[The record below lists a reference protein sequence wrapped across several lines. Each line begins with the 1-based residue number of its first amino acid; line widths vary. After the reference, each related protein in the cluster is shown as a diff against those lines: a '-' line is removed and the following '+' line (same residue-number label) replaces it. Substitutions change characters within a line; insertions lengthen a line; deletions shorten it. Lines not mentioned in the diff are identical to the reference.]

1 MDGIKQVMVQVE
13 QVNYRFETDKRTAES
28 QTQTIIQTTKQ
39 RVEREINEATASREQ
54 LEYQYSANERKY
66 REDSKM
72 LMTQRQIQGNID
84 TIHKVLRGEQQPD
97 ELPPNLLPMLKLLA
111 LITRENEAISLAQ
124 EKLHQTTEQETIKL
138 SRKISEL
145 EETRNTALNQVRTR
159 FISVID
165 RFRGELAQGIDCIK
179 M

>member
-13 QVNYRFETDKRTAES
+13 QVNYKFDTDRRTAEA

-39 RVEREINEATASREQ
+39 RVDKEISEATARREQ
-54 LEYQYSANERKY
+54 LEQQYSTNERKY

-111 LITRENEAISLAQ
+111 MITRENETISQAQ
-124 EKLHQTTEQETIKL
+124 ERLRQTTEQETIKL

-145 EETRNTALNQVRTR
+145 EETRNTSLTQVRTR

-165 RFRGELAQGIDCIK
+165 RFREELAQGIDCIK